1 LKLGRFGYR
10 DKIREIAAHRGI
22 DCLFH
27 FTPAPNVPGIIEH
40 GLLCR
45 THLSTVGLSAYTSID
60 HRLDGEDQAISVSI
74 SAINH
79 KMFQAKRTASG
90 RADWIVIILCA
101 SILWTHECRFYP
113 RNAARREMLD
123 HRGFL
128 GGPWAFSEMFSQ
140 TSSPRGF
147 TGVSYRMDTGIPD
160 ALTTY
165 SDAEIQVLEPI
176 SPDYVVGAWTSDV
189 PLAEIVQNSLNELD
203 GPERDVLVRDFSPRF
218 VNEFDA
224 WG

>member
-1 LKLGRFGYR
+1 MVKIGYR
-10 DKIREIAAHRGI
+10 DKIREIVAYRGI
-22 DCLFH
+22 EYLCH
-27 FTPAPNVPGIIEH
+27 FTPAPNLPNIIAH

-45 THLSTVGLSAYTSID
+45 AHLSTAGMPAYTSID

-79 KMFQAKRTASG
+79 RMFEAKRAASG
-90 RADWIVIILCA
+90 RTDWIVLFLCP
-101 SILWTHECRFYP
+101 SVLWMHECRFYA

-128 GGPWAFSEMFSQ
+128 GGPWAFNRMFSE
-140 TSSPRGF
+140 SCHPNGF
-147 TGVSYRMDTGIPD
+147 TGYSYRVDTGIAD

-165 SDAEIQVLEPI
+165 SDAETQVLEPI
-176 SPDYVVGAWTSDV
+176 SPEYVIGAWANNMR
-189 PLAEIVQNSLNELD
+189 LAEIAQSCLNRLS
-203 GPERDVLVRDFSPRF
+203 GSERDVQVRDFSPRF

>member
-1 LKLGRFGYR
+1 MAKIDYR
-10 DKIREIAAHRGI
+10 YRIQEAAASRGI
-22 DCLFH
+22 DCLCH
-27 FTPAPNVPGIIEH
+27 FAPAPNLPNIVEH

-45 THLSTVGLSAYTSID
+45 TDLSTVGIPAYTSID
-60 HRLDGEDQAISVSI
+60 HRLDGQDQAISVSI

-79 KMFQAKRTASG
+79 RMFEAKRASSG
-90 RADWIVIILCA
+90 RTDWIVLFLCP

-128 GGPWAFSEMFSQ
+128 GGPWAFNAMFSG
-140 TSSPRGF
+140 SARPHGF
-147 TGVSYRMDTGIPD
+147 TGYSYRMDTGIPD
-160 ALTTY
+160 AFPTH

-176 SPDYVVGAWTSDV
+176 SPEYLIGAWASTM
-189 PLAEIVQNSLNELD
+189 PLAQIAQNALNRLS
-203 GPERDVLVRDFSPRF
+203 GFERDVLVRDFSPRF
-218 VNEFDA
+218 VNGFDA